1 MKDKAA
7 KRTANRLRDKR
18 RRKRKHARQIESR
31 LKNEYCEYLTKMNQF
46 EYHTWLSEV
55 TSSEEEDKIYGCQV
69 TNKENNL
76 KELREQNLCKNA
88 LISTYDIVE
97 DSDVI
102 QNIIDKEA
110 NGCIIC

>member
-7 KRTANRLRDKR
+7 KRAANRLRDKR

-55 TSSEEEDKIYGCQV
+55 TNSEEEDKIYCNQV
-69 TNKENNL
+69 SNKENNL
-76 KELREQNLCKNA
+76 NELRRYNQREKA
-88 LISTYDIVE
+88 LISAYDIVDTKDFVE
-97 DSDVI
+97 DKDITEADGCVI
-102 QNIIDKEA
+102 
-110 NGCIIC
+110 C

>member
-7 KRTANRLRDKR
+7 KRAANRLRDKR

-31 LKNEYCEYLTKMNQF
+31 LKNEYSEYLTKMNQF

-55 TSSEEEDKIYGCQV
+55 TSSEEEDKIYCSQV

-76 KELREQNLCKNA
+76 KDLRRYNHREKA
-88 LISTYDIVE
+88 LINDYDVVE
-97 DSDVI
+97 DSEFLQDFT
-102 QNIIDKEA
+102 NTEE

>member
-7 KRTANRLRDKR
+7 KRAANRLRDKR

-31 LKNEYCEYLTKMNQF
+31 LKNEYCEYLTKMNEF

-55 TSSEEEDKIYGCQV
+55 TSSEENDKIYCNQV

-76 KELREQNLCKNA
+76 KELRKQNKHENL
-88 LISTYDIVE
+88 LISAYDIVE
-97 DSDVI
+97 ESEII
-102 QNIIDKEA
+102 QNYTTTEE

>member
-7 KRTANRLRDKR
+7 KRAANRLRDKR

-31 LKNEYCEYLTKMNQF
+31 LKNKYSEYLTKMNHF
-46 EYHTWLSEV
+46 EYYTWLSEV
-55 TSSEEEDKIYGCQV
+55 TNSEEEDKIYCSQV

-76 KELREQNLCKNA
+76 KDLRRYNDRKKA
-88 LISTYDIVE
+88 LINDYDVVE
-97 DSDVI
+97 DSEFLQDFT
-102 QNIIDKEA
+102 NTEE

>member
-7 KRTANRLRDKR
+7 KRAANRLRDKR

-55 TSSEEEDKIYGCQV
+55 TNSEEEDKIY
-69 TNKENNL
+69 
-76 KELREQNLCKNA
+76 
-88 LISTYDIVE
+88 
-97 DSDVI
+97 
-102 QNIIDKEA
+102 
-110 NGCIIC
+110 CIILRILSYNVIITICSHKNSPITMIF